1 MERFFYSRSV
11 TRISTKIETPI
22 LTPQLQVP
30 HQTPLSSIDY
40 INLEFKVQVICNHFL
55 VEENDDI
62 FLVRQHATQIFPFVT
77 YQLPVKIFNGCY
89 DITLEQFLLMKLRK
103 YSNIIE
109 NCIKTITD
117 ELINR
122 WIMIKDEATNNSSA
136 FDGNVFPFVI
146 ILKLWNVATL
156 HERPWFMDI
165 VVDPISNSKI
175 METLRRVKIEE
186 IERDQTC
193 VICLEEMG
201 KEEEINAIILILQ
214 MPCLHVFHEECIK
227 RWLNKRQH
235 CPICRFHMPID

>member
-1 MERFFYSRSV
+1 
-11 TRISTKIETPI
+11 
-22 LTPQLQVP
+22 
-30 HQTPLSSIDY
+30 
-40 INLEFKVQVICNHFL
+40 
-55 VEENDDI
+55 
-62 FLVRQHATQIFPFVT
+62 
-77 YQLPVKIFNGCY
+77 
-89 DITLEQFLLMKLRK
+89 
-103 YSNIIE
+103 
-109 NCIKTITD
+109 
-117 ELINR
+117 
-122 WIMIKDEATNNSSA
+122 MIKDEATNNSSA